1 MMGNFLI
8 GIYKDVGKEP
18 EFRKVRNTLEDLK
31 ELLGGEIDSIKYGN
45 FIILYKKN
53 SKNLIPNIWINT
65 GFLKIGT
72 TIRGK
77 IFVVNKDEKGKFKSL
92 EKYQAIKC
100 RKLLIEKSFNY
111 ENLNNKKYN
120 IEKYD
125 KNNFQRSLQMERV
138 DSKTNS
144 EKFNQEETLKM
155 ILGIQTMILK
165 YIKNNT

>member
-1 MMGNFLI
+1 MENFLV
-8 GIYKDVGKEP
+8 GVYKEVGKEP
-18 EFRKVRNTLEDLK
+18 KFRKVKNTLEDLK
-31 ELLGGEIDSIKYGN
+31 QLLGGDFESIKYEN

-53 SKNLIPNIWINT
+53 NKNLIPNIWINT

-72 TIRGK
+72 TIKGN
-77 IFVVNKDEKGKFKSL
+77 IFVVNKDEKEKFKSL

-111 ENLNNKKYN
+111 ENSNQKKYN

-144 EKFNQEETLKM
+144 RKFNQEETLKM
-155 ILGIQTMILK
+155 ILGIQTIILK